1 MKAQFDTLRRIQELS
16 LTRGECEARGD
27 AEHAEKLSA
36 EIRGLE
42 ATLEPRVRALYD
54 RVRAS
59 KPLFVVT
66 MHNGNCSG
74 CGMQVPVTTARF
86 VRSADRLVTCSACGR
101 ILCDNTGAVSS
112 ARATEI
118 RSEEVSSVRGIARFS
133 AESLMIPRLAAETPQ
148 AAIEELSK
156 AMATNGF
163 VTDAGELTKLA
174 LEREA
179 LLSTYMEEGV
189 AVPHVRGVEGGSLAF
204 ALGISEKGIV
214 WDDSGA
220 KAHFVVLSAIPS
232 AGSVFF
238 LRLMSDLMSV
248 FRRKAGREALLSAA
262 SQAAL
267 WSALDKA
274 TCRVIR

>member
-101 ILCDNTGAVSS
+101 ILCDNSGAVSS
-112 ARATEI
+112 ARAAEI

-156 AMATNGF
+156 AMAANGF

>member
-1 MKAQFDTLRRIQELS
+1 
-16 LTRGECEARGD
+16 
-27 AEHAEKLSA
+27 
-36 EIRGLE
+36 
-42 ATLEPRVRALYD
+42 
-54 RVRAS
+54 
-59 KPLFVVT
+59 
-66 MHNGNCSG
+66 
-74 CGMQVPVTTARF
+74 
-86 VRSADRLVTCSACGR
+86 
-101 ILCDNTGAVSS
+101 
-112 ARATEI
+112 
-118 RSEEVSSVRGIARFS
+118 
-133 AESLMIPRLAAETPQ
+133 
-148 AAIEELSK
+148 
-156 AMATNGF
+156 
-163 VTDAGELTKLA
+163 
-174 LEREA
+174 
-179 LLSTYMEEGV
+179 
-189 AVPHVRGVEGGSLAF
+189 VEGGSLAF

>member
-1 MKAQFDTLRRIQELS
+1 MKAQFETLRRIQELS

-27 AEHAEKLSA
+27 AEHAGKLSA
-36 EIRGLE
+36 EIRELE
-42 ATLEPRVRALYD
+42 AALEQRVRALYE

-59 KPLFVVT
+59 KPLFAVT

-74 CGMQVPVTTARF
+74 CGMQVPVTAARF

-101 ILCDNTGAVSS
+101 ILCGNSGAVSS
-112 ARATEI
+112 ARSAEI
-118 RSEEVSSVRGIARFS
+118 RSEEVSDVRGIARFS

-156 AMATNGF
+156 AMADNGF

-248 FRRKAGREALLSAA
+248 FRRKAGRESLFSTT
-262 SQAAL
+262 SKTAL
-267 WSALDKA
+267 WNALDKA

>member
-101 ILCDNTGAVSS
+101 ILCDNSGAVSS
-112 ARATEI
+112 ARAAEI

-133 AESLMIPRLAAETPQ
+133 AESLMIPQLAAETPQ

-248 FRRKAGREALLSAA
+248 FRRKAGRAALLSAA

>member
-1 MKAQFDTLRRIQELS
+1 MKFQFDTLRRIQELA
-16 LTRGECEARGD
+16 LTRGECEARND
-27 AEHAEKLSA
+27 TDHAEKLSA
-36 EIRGLE
+36 EIGVLE
-42 ATLEPRVRALYD
+42 SALEPRVRALYE
-54 RVRAS
+54 RVRSS
-59 KPLFVVT
+59 KPLFVAT

-101 ILCDNTGAVSS
+101 ILCDNSGAVSS
-112 ARATEI
+112 ARAAES
-118 RSEEVSSVRGIARFS
+118 RSEEVSAVRGIARFS
-133 AESLMIPRLAAETPQ
+133 AESLMIPRLTTETPQ

-156 AMATNGF
+156 AMADNGF

-238 LRLMSDLMSV
+238 LRLMSDLMAV
-248 FRRKAGREALLSAA
+248 FRRKASREALLSVT
-262 SQAAL
+262 SPAAL
-267 WSALDKA
+267 WNTLDKV